1 MKKAKALLSLLLV
14 AAMLCSMLTPAFAAA
29 PEPVSTSAVEEAVT
43 DTEAVSKEAPQDVL
57 PDATIEPTT
66 EDASKPED
74 VIPAE
79 LIQPTESSVPSE
91 TASEETP
98 ADEELTTETPTA
110 EEPSAEEP
118 TPSTE
123 GVAKIGDTTY
133 ATLDEAVKAAE
144 NGAVIEVLADCT
156 TDGLNLSKDLTI
168 RAAADLSA
176 KPTITFVKDGIA
188 LWAKSLTFEGCNI
201 EMSHIGS
208 TPYAEWRWMAICGQA
223 GSALN
228 LIDTTMS
235 MDGQDLPSNTHAIYA
250 DNGMKLFMDHS
261 KLSITHYPQDALEWN
276 GGKFDYNVE
285 MIDST
290 YLSDHNRSGFTGSFN
305 VKATRSMIDVIN
317 STGNGS
323 NGSNFHF
330 IDSDVNFS
338 DNGSHGLSAGA
349 LTVENSNISAYH
361 NGLCGIAVSAA
372 GDLLVDGT
380 STLTIA
386 RNCYKTWTASSALRM
401 YGGKRKALIQSGAKV
416 IIHDNEASGM
426 ETYRPTVIE
435 DGVSLT
441 IVNNRIL
448 RNDSNGTDGMGGGI
462 YTYRTLTLPSDAVIY
477 NNHALTCGDDI
488 YCNPEEGQITF
499 GKVGTDWALDGAPDC
514 EHAIDGWY
522 DDSVGARWSAHKKP
536 VHTEVFHEDE
546 FVETTGLATVK
557 GELCLKAAHKVSA
570 LPPVNPDQPDAPS
583 WEVSKSKSATALDDN
598 FESRV
603 TLSLP
608 SAEQELVSDVVLVVD
623 YSSCQNKTIQ
633 ETQALLEQLMQQAE
647 RTGAKINIGTVL
659 CRGAIRTY
667 PESTNYALAPLNEES
682 VNGITQMLRSS
693 FFLSRGSN
701 LSSGLLAG
709 EKMLDQDT
717 TTDNNRKY
725 LIAIS
730 DGITFLWDDDTTAEP
745 ESLCANFSNADLPN
759 RAMWAGPDAWDVA
772 HGAHFV
778 PENWN
783 THFDLNKINATKQD
797 KAVTYPKYSLH
808 RPAVNPDDPFVRP
821 ADLEQYASSVDVAL
835 YQAMTAYQR
844 IESKYHAFSVCRAEQ
859 KDADNFP
866 YGPSFMKFLAH
877 GEEVTFD
884 QIQNDICYLLDAGS
898 TVEDVIGYGKDN
910 KGNDYNMDFVADASK
925 LNLTVG
931 ETALTA
937 EAVEIEPDAFF
948 TEHKFETA
956 RFGFGK
962 NENDSYDYVVH
973 YYANGKDGHSDEC
986 FVWDINVPV
995 SNFAPVQLTY
1005 SVKLTNPQ
1013 TVEGTYGEY
1022 DQFGTN
1028 HKDALYTNESATL
1041 FPVDSNGQAGVPE
1054 LFEKPTVSYT
1064 VAAAPTP
1071 TPVDPTPT
1079 PVDPTPVDPTP
1090 APTPDVKPE
1099 PTPAPAPTAAP
1110 TAAPQHNSGNGANTG
1125 DTTNM
1130 NLWFSLMTLCAMG
1143 AAGAWVI
1150 SKKSR

>member
-1 MKKAKALLSLLLV
+1 MFHV
-14 AAMLCSMLTPAFAAA
+14 DPAFAAA
-29 PEPVSTSAVEEAVT
+29 PEPVLTSAVEEAVT
-43 DTEAVSKEAPQDVL
+43 DTETVPEEAPQEVL
-57 PDATIEPTT
+57 PDATAEPAP
-66 EDASKPED
+66 EDASEPEV

-79 LIQPTESSVPSE
+79 LIQPAEPSVPSDA
-91 TASEETP
+91 ASEELP
-98 ADEELTTETPTA
+98 ADEEMATEEPTA

-118 TPSTE
+118 APSTE
-123 GVAKIGDTTY
+123 GVAKIGETTY

-168 RAAADLSA
+168 RAAAGLTA

-188 LWAKSLTFEGCNI
+188 LWAKSLTFEGCNV
-201 EMSHIGS
+201 EMTRVGS
-208 TPYAEWRWMAICGQA
+208 TPYAEWRWMTICGQA

-250 DNGMKLFMDHS
+250 DNGMKLFMDHF
-261 KLSITHYPQDALEWN
+261 KLSIMQYPQDALEWN
-276 GGKFDYNVE
+276 GGNYDYNVE

-290 YLSDHNRSGFTGSFN
+290 YLSDRNRSGFAGTFN
-305 VKATRSMIDVIN
+305 VKATRSVIDVIN
-317 STGNGS
+317 SSGNGS

-330 IDSDVNFS
+330 IDSNVNFS
-338 DNGSHGLSAGA
+338 ENGSHGLSVGA
-349 LTVENSNISAYH
+349 LTVENSNISIYH

-372 GDLLVDGT
+372 DDLLVDGT
-380 STLTIA
+380 YTLNIA
-386 RNCYKTWTASSALRM
+386 YNCYKTWTSSSALRM
-401 YGGKRKALIQSGAKV
+401 YGGSRKALIQSGAKV

-426 ETYRPTVIE
+426 ETYRPTVFE
-435 DGVSLT
+435 EGVALA
-441 IVNNRIL
+441 IFNNQIL
-448 RNDSNGTDGMGGGI
+448 RNESKGTDGMGGGI
-462 YTYRTLTLPSDAVIY
+462 YTYR
-477 NNHALTCGDDI
+477 ALTCGDDI
-488 YCNPEEGQITF
+488 YCHPEEGQITF

-522 DDSVGARWSAHKKP
+522 DDSVGARWSAHSKP
-536 VHTEVFHEDE
+536 VHAEVFHEDE
-546 FVETTGLATVK
+546 FDETTGLTTVK
-557 GELCLKAAHKVSA
+557 GELSLKAAHKLSA
-570 LPPVNPDQPDAPS
+570 LPPVYPDQPDVPS
-583 WEVSKSKSATALDDN
+583 WEISKSKSATELDEN

-608 SAEQELVSDVVLVVD
+608 SAEQNLMTDIVFVFDK
-623 YSSCQNKTIQ
+623 SSCSEPVRK
-633 ETQALLEQLMQQAE
+633 EVSKMLTQLYTHA
-647 RTGAKINIGTVL
+647 
-659 CRGAIRTY
+659 
-667 PESTNYALAPLNEES
+667 EES
-682 VNGITQMLRSS
+682 GASIKIGAVKFRGNAPEFALRELNSTTKDELTK
-693 FFLSRGSN
+693 FLTIPPLVGGSN
-701 LSSGLLAG
+701 MSMGLLAG
-709 EKMLDQDT
+709 EKMLDADT
-717 TTDNNRKY
+717 SVDNSRKY
-725 LIAIS
+725 LILVS
-730 DGITFLWDDDTTAEP
+730 DGITYIWDDENTP
-745 ESLCANFSNADLPN
+745 EQENLGINFSNVDFTNKPFLAS
-759 RAMWAGPDAWDVA
+759 PDGWDVK
-772 HGAHFV
+772 HGNGYV
-778 PENWN
+778 PADWN
-783 THFDLNKINATKQD
+783 QELQQIGLLVNDSIQQKSS
-797 KAVTYPKYSLH
+797 TYVRHSDISKK
-808 RPAVNPDDPFVRP
+808 PFVKP
-821 ADLEQYASSVDVAL
+821 DEQSKYASTVDVAL
-835 YQAMTAYQR
+835 FKSYQAYQNISAKYNTFAVVSGRESDMAAY
-844 IESKYHAFSVCRAEQ
+844 
-859 KDADNFP
+859 P
-866 YGPSFMKFLAH
+866 YGASFMKFLANNKD
-877 GEEVTFD
+877 VTFEN
-884 QIQNDICYLLDAGS
+884 IEKEILYLLDAGS
-898 TVEDVIGYGKDN
+898 TVVDVIGYGKDN

-962 NENDSYDYVVH
+962 NENGTYDYVVH

-1028 HKDALYTNESATL
+1028 HKDALYTNESATI
-1041 FPVDSNGQAGVPE
+1041 FPVDSNGLAGVPE

-1071 TPVDPTPT
+1071 TPVEPTPT
-1079 PVDPTPVDPTP
+1079 PVDPTPTPTP
-1090 APTPDVKPE
+1090 EVKPE
-1099 PTPAPAPTAAP
+1099 PTPAPTAAP
-1110 TAAPQHNSGNGANTG
+1110 TAVPQNNGNGTNTG

-1130 NLWFSLMTLCAMG
+1130 NLWFSMMTLCAMG